1 MCPSHLPN
9 FHSIQRLTNFN
20 SYCGSS
26 LAQGSFPTWPED
38 CDATCKGDPLEKC
51 GGSLR
56 LSLYGTASTAPAVT
70 GYPHNPPVTAYSYVG
85 CYSEVD
91 RTLPS
96 KRGWSPT
103 SMTIGSCGNFCR
115 DSGYL
120 VFGLEYSQEC
130 WCASAIH
137 QNSTQL
143 LDGACDFACSGA
155 STEVCG
161 GSNKL
166 SIYQWA

>member
-1 MCPSHLPN
+1 M
-9 FHSIQRLTNFN
+9 N

-38 CDATCKGDPLEKC
+38 CNVDCKGDASEKC

-56 LSLYGTASTAPAVT
+56 LSLYGTSATAPEVNPF
-70 GYPHNPPVTAYSYVG
+70 PHDPPVAAYTYSG

-96 KRGWSPT
+96 QRGWSPT
-103 SMTIGSCGNFCR
+103 SMTVESCGSFCR

-120 VFGLEYSQEC
+120 FFGLEYSQEC
-130 WCASAIH
+130 WCGSQIH
-137 QNSTQL
+137 QNSTAF
-143 LDGACDFACSGA
+143 DETAGPVCDFPCSGDA
-155 STEVCG
+155 AQVCG
-161 GSNKL
+161 GSDKL